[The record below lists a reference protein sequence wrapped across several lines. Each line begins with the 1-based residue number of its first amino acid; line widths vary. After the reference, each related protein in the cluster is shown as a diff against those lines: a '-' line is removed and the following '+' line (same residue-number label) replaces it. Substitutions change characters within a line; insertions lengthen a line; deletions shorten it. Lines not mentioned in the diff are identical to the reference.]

1 MNDSKLNDIL
11 SKSDSLP
18 SIPGAAVKLLS
29 LLDDPESSVN
39 EIEEIL
45 KYDPGLTANVLK
57 LSNSAYFGLPQ
68 KIGSVKQAILVMGTK
83 RLTQLV
89 MASCVHALMDRPVNG
104 YELPKGEFWRH
115 SVAVS
120 VSAELLVKE
129 LKIPSVDVIFTAALL
144 HDLGKIIMDEFVNEE
159 YKLIQD
165 EVQKGL
171 SFEMAEQ
178 KVLGTNH
185 AEIGAKILQKWSFPN
200 EIVLAVQYHHLP
212 DAADPKSSLID
223 IVHVA
228 NALCLMIG
236 IGIGREGLQY
246 QLSKLATGRLGL
258 NQNQLEMVASQTLQW
273 VDELSDLF
281 GSQ

>member
-11 SKSDSLP
+11 SQSDSLP

-29 LLDDPESSVN
+29 LLDNPESSVN

-89 MASCVHALMDRPVNG
+89 MASCVHALMDRPVDG
-104 YELPKGEFWRH
+104 YELSRGEFWRH

-129 LKIPSVDVIFTAALL
+129 LQIPSVDVIFTAALL
-144 HDLGKIIMDEFVNEE
+144 HDVGKIIMDKFVKEE
-159 YKLIQD
+159 YKLIHD

-171 SFEMAEQ
+171 SFELAEQ

-185 AEIGAKILQKWSFPN
+185 AEIGAKILRKWSFPD
-200 EIVLAVQYHHLP
+200 EIVLAVRHHHEP
-212 DAADPKSSLID
+212 DAADPKSSLAD
-223 IVHVA
+223 IVHIA
-228 NALCLMIG
+228 NVLCLMIG
-236 IGIGREGLQY
+236 IGIGKEGLQY
-246 QLSKLATGRLGL
+246 QPSELATQRLGL
-258 NQNQLEMVASQTLQW
+258 NQDQLEIVASQTLQW
-273 VDELSDLF
+273 VDELSDVF
-281 GSQ
+281 GCH

>member
-1 MNDSKLNDIL
+1 MKDLKLNDIL

-104 YELPKGEFWRH
+104 YELSKGEFWRH

-129 LKIPSVDVIFTAALL
+129 LKTPGVDVIFTAALL
-144 HDLGKIIMDEFVNEE
+144 HDVGKIIMDDFVDQE
-159 YKLIQD
+159 YKLIED
-165 EVQKGL
+165 EVQKGV

-185 AEIGAKILQKWSFPN
+185 AEIGAKILQKWSFPDD
-200 EIVLAVQYHHLP
+200 IVRAVQHHHLP
-212 DAADPKSSLID
+212 DAADPKSSLTD
-223 IVHVA
+223 IVHIA
-228 NALCLMIG
+228 NVLCLMLG

-246 QLSKLATGRLGL
+246 QPSKFAIDRLGL
-258 NQNQLEMVASQTLQW
+258 SQNQLEMVASQTLQW
-273 VDELSDLF
+273 VDELADLF
-281 GSQ
+281 GCH

>member
-1 MNDSKLNDIL
+1 MNESKLNYIL

-29 LLDDPESSVN
+29 LLDDPESSVS

-68 KIGSVKQAILVMGTK
+68 KIGSVKQAILVMGSK

-89 MASCVHALMDRPVNG
+89 MASCVHALMDRPITG

-120 VSAELLVKE
+120 VTAELLVKE
-129 LKIPSVDVIFTAALL
+129 LNIPSVDIIFTAALL
-144 HDLGKIIMDEFVNEE
+144 HDLGKIVMDEFVHED
-159 YKLIQD
+159 YILIQ
-165 EVQKGL
+165 EQIQNGL
-171 SFEMAEQ
+171 SFETAEQ

-185 AEIGAKILQKWSFPN
+185 AEIGAKILEKWSFPE
-200 EIVLAVQYHHLP
+200 EIVLAVQHHHLP
-212 DAADPKSSLID
+212 DTANPKSSLVD

-228 NALCLMIG
+228 NVLCLMIG
-236 IGIGREGLQY
+236 LHRAVLRSAEILRFE
-246 QLSKLATGRLGL
+246 
-258 NQNQLEMVASQTLQW
+258 LETAIH
-273 VDELSDLF
+273 
-281 GSQ
+281 